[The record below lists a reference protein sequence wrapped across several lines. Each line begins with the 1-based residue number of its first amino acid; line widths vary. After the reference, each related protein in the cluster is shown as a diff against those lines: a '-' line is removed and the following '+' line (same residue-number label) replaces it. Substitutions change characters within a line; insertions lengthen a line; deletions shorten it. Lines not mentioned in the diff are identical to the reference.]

1 MSTSTSFARAV
12 LIIAIGVLLAVGC
25 TKNPAMNQLPE
36 IPSDI
41 KKQLAF
47 VCTHEASGIPPR
59 NAEADQL
66 YKHARWLVKAN
77 VLKQDSAAYPPIER
91 LLRIATA
98 HGHDLANIE
107 LRSMLDKDQ
116 AHSADPVN
124 EAIDLV
130 QDLIKRGI
138 PAGYYDMGWYL
149 EHGYGMDADQELAFK
164 YYRKA
169 ADLGNPEGQYL
180 VGRLLNS
187 IRLHGPEIAAIGLAM
202 QRCAADQG
210 HAKAA
215 NIYGINARQSR
226 NLAEAM
232 KYFQLGAMAGSDE
245 AAGRLSDAFGKN
257 QRDPINDLGQAL
269 DPEREAR
276 YEKVWK
282 FLSDYSYLNPKAPE
296 LDAIAPLPP
305 AKLPPWDGKF
315 KWLEARKVN
324 VPPPLPTE
332 ERITEMAKA
341 KGLDPKTGRRVEP
354 QNK

>member
-1 MSTSTSFARAV
+1 MSALIWPARV
-12 LIIAIGVLLAVGC
+12 VLAVATSALLVAGC
-25 TKNPAMNQLPE
+25 TKKPAMDQFPE
-36 IPSDI
+36 VPSDI
-41 KKQLAF
+41 KKQFAF
-47 VCTHEASGIPPR
+47 ACTHEASRIPPR
-59 NAEADQL
+59 DPEADQL

-77 VLKQDSAAYPPIER
+77 VLKQDPAAYPPIER

-98 HGHDLANIE
+98 HGHDRANIE

-138 PAGYYDMGWYL
+138 PAGYYDMGWYVD
-149 EHGYGMDADQELAFK
+149 HGYGVDADQELAFK

-180 VGRLLNS
+180 VGDLLNN
-187 IRLHGPEIAAIGLAM
+187 LAKHGPDIAAIGLAM

-215 NIYGINARQSR
+215 NIYAINVRQQGNR
-226 NLAEAM
+226 PEAM
-232 KYFQLGAMAGSDE
+232 KYLQLAAVAGSAE
-245 AAGRLSDAFGKN
+245 AAHRLSKAFDARSNK
-257 QRDPINDLGQAL
+257 DPLYNLGQAI
-269 DPEREAR
+269 DQEHQERYGR
-276 YEKVWK
+276 VWN
-282 FLSDYSYLNPKAPE
+282 FLEDYSYLNPKVPE
-296 LDAIAPLPP
+296 LDTIAPLPP

-315 KWLEARKVN
+315 KWLEEHEAN

-332 ERITEMAKA
+332 ERIAEMAKA
-341 KGLDPKTGRRVEP
+341 KGLDPKTGRRVE
-354 QNK
+354 QQK